1 MQTMNKKRPT
11 IRPGQQKPYVKA
23 TRREVEQ
30 RIKAAAWLANY
41 LEYEPSLVYDF
52 FHEVFDIEP
61 RQIARYL
68 ARARVREAHERGFS
82 GGYGTSSY

>member
-1 MQTMNKKRPT
+1 MKTKQPI

-30 RIKAAAWLANY
+30 RIKAAAWFDLNID
-41 LEYEPSLVYDF
+41 YEPSLVHHF
-52 FHEVFDIEP
+52 FQQVFDLEP
-61 RQIARYL
+61 RQIARYI
-68 ARARVREAHERGFS
+68 ARARAREGRETGFS

>member
-1 MQTMNKKRPT
+1 MKRSI
-11 IRPGQQKPYVKA
+11 IRPGQQKPYAKA

-30 RIKAAAWLANY
+30 RIKAAAWFDLNCD
-41 LEYEPSLVYDF
+41 YEPSLVYDF
-52 FHEVFDIEP
+52 FREVFDVEP

-68 ARARVREAHERGFS
+68 ARARVHEGRETGFS

>member
-1 MQTMNKKRPT
+1 MKRPI
-11 IRPGQQKPYVKA
+11 IRPGQQKPYIKA

-30 RIKAAAWLANY
+30 RIKAAAWFDLY
-41 LEYEPSLVYDF
+41 IDYEPSFVYDF
-52 FHEVFDIEP
+52 FHQVFDLEP

-82 GGYGTSSY
+82 GG